1 MVPGAEVER
10 DSGGL
15 ELIAKTNSVLDTLE
29 QHGEASAQQIALAT
43 GEPLSSVYRLLQS
56 LVAIGWVDR
65 GSHRGGYRLGLA
77 LMTIGGQL
85 EDKVDIREVAL
96 PALRRLLQET
106 KATSFLC
113 VRRGPRAVC
122 IERLEGHAVRSLA
135 MQLGNSLPLFS
146 GAAPRALFAFLPA
159 PERHAALRDFRPQVD
174 EPPAPAVAAFDAD
187 MAVVHRNGFAVSDE
201 DVTPGIAALGAPVF
215 NHRGEVVA
223 AISIS
228 GLRSQILGDSRER
241 NVDLLLQQASAVS
254 ATLGYDVTAG
264 GDRDG

>member
-1 MVPGAEVER
+1 MVTGADVDR
-10 DSGGL
+10 DSSGL

-29 QHGEASAQQIALAT
+29 RHGESSAQQIALAT
-43 GEPLSSVYRLLQS
+43 GEPISSIYRLLQS

-65 GSHRGGYRLGLA
+65 GSRRGAFRLGLS
-77 LMTIGGQL
+77 LMTIGGQV
-85 EDKVDIREVAL
+85 EDKVDIREVAR

-113 VRRGPRAVC
+113 VRRGPRAAC

-146 GAAPRALFAFLPA
+146 GAAPRALFAFLPV
-159 PERHAALRDFRPQVD
+159 PEQHAALRDFRPQVD
-174 EPPAPAVAAFDAD
+174 EPPAPDAGAFDAD
-187 MAVVHRNGFAVSDE
+187 MAVVRQSGYAVSDG
-201 DVTPGIAALGAPVF
+201 DVTTGIAALGAPVF

-228 GLRSQILGDSRER
+228 GLRSQILGEGREQHI
-241 NVDLLLQQASAVS
+241 DLLMQQSRAVS
-254 ATLGYDVTAG
+254 DTLGYVTAG
-264 GDRDG
+264 TEHDD